1 MKINEEIALDA
12 NNAILRAHFPGYP
25 VLPGS
30 CIVQLCEDLCAK
42 TLGDSCHIR
51 EIKMAKFLV
60 PIQPAEL
67 PSIMISLD
75 INDSDVHALVASPE
89 GKTLAKLQF
98 SL

>member
-1 MKINEEIALDA
+1 
-12 NNAILRAHFPGYP
+12 
-25 VLPGS
+25 
-30 CIVQLCEDLCAK
+30 
-42 TLGDSCHIR
+42 
-51 EIKMAKFLV
+51 MAKFLV